1 MRQLKIYIDDY
12 SGRKAQAFVVN
23 VFKPVNSCHL
33 IIEVYTPNNEYIGC
47 DIKILGDKSNE
58 ISTFNLVGGIIT
70 AVKDSPYKI
79 ISDILNVDYFIMD
92 NTVNPVEGEIIK
104 GNITL
109 YNCK

>member
-12 SGRKAQAFVVN
+12 AGRKAQAFVVN

-47 DIKILGDKSNE
+47 DIKILEDKSNE
-58 ISTFNLVGGIIT
+58 ILTIKLLGGIIK
-70 AVKDSPYKI
+70 AVEDSPYKI
-79 ISDILNVDYFIMD
+79 ISNVLNIDYFIMD
-92 NTVNPVEGEIIK
+92 NTFSPVEAEILK

-109 YNCK
+109 